1 VRRLS
6 STAIIL
12 AFLLAAEPAWAATA
26 TIQFTGGGVAQA
38 TANVESGANTT
49 PPSSAHLGWVTS
61 TNWTRISGT
70 GSVPVDGDVID
81 INGYNVYLTGNPT
94 PSLNLSCRGVT
105 VIDTAAA
112 GSKGVLRFFPSGG
125 NAPTLLG
132 WTFGDGTNNVAVEQA
147 SGVGDLAFANYN
159 STITTIAANST
170 FTCLAIANPAIGA
183 GRASGA
189 TMDIYGAINVTGAE
203 KYGYTT
209 TAGTATFQIGVGM
222 NSVGAS
228 SGVTVVNVRSGGAI
242 NVTPITGQPYNGAI
256 YVGCNAPL
264 ATALLHIFSGGTLTL
279 GTNGNTGVWQN
290 GTACELDIDDL
301 GTVICDGTLTTYAG
315 CAVSVGAHHSGSHL
329 STPGTFTLNGIYN
342 QAGDHLFG
350 LQSGYSSSLLPAT
363 SVASWYGAMTVSST
377 ATWHATG
384 NQFWTPIDP
393 RGHGQLPAIDP
404 ACTWTGTATSNPFS
418 SVISTSKIVTG
429 NTLLGIAGTQY
440 VPAAGSVF
448 SGVATGVTTGTL
460 RASTIGAL
468 SASRG
473 VVPGSINLTAP
484 KLIKGTTVDDV
495 VGTAVPKKIIVEQR
509 RNAK

>member
-1 VRRLS
+1 
-6 STAIIL
+6 
-12 AFLLAAEPAWAATA
+12 
-26 TIQFTGGGVAQA
+26 
-38 TANVESGANTT
+38 
-49 PPSSAHLGWVTS
+49 
-61 TNWTRISGT
+61 
-70 GSVPVDGDVID
+70 
-81 INGYNVYLTGNPT
+81 
-94 PSLNLSCRGVT
+94 
-105 VIDTAAA
+105 
-112 GSKGVLRFFPSGG
+112 
-125 NAPTLLG
+125 
-132 WTFGDGTNNVAVEQA
+132 
-147 SGVGDLAFANYN
+147 
-159 STITTIAANST
+159 
-170 FTCLAIANPAIGA
+170 
-183 GRASGA
+183 
-189 TMDIYGAINVTGAE
+189 MDIYGAINVTGAE